1 MLFLRTQRK
10 YQSIIKSEVAFVF
23 ISIRKVFYVKIT
35 KNKISKENTRIII
48 NHAVFLSKTELR
60 IKDASYS

>member
-1 MLFLRTQRK
+1 MLFLRIQWK

-23 ISIRKVFYVKIT
+23 ISIHKIFCVKIT
-35 KNKISKENTRIII
+35 KNKISKENTCIII
-48 NHAVFLSKTELR
+48 NHAVFLSKTEPR